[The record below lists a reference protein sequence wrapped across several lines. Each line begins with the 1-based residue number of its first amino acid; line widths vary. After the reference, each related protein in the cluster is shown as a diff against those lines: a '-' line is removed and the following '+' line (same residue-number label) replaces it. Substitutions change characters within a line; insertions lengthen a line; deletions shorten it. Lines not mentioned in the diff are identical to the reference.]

1 MSHIQLKRIY
11 EGVEQSDGKRIL
23 VDRIWP
29 RGVTKE
35 EARLT
40 VWMKE
45 IAPSH
50 PLRQFFGHIPERF
63 EAFKA
68 LYIAELDADSVQPF
82 LQKLRKCAERDTI
95 TLLYAAKDK
104 QYNHAVILKEYLDQL
119 NAKNPLG
126 EVL

>member
-1 MSHIQLKRIY
+1 MMSTIKVKRIY
-11 EGVEQSDGKRIL
+11 EGVEHFDGKRVL

-40 VWMKE
+40 DWMKE
-45 IAPSH
+45 VAPSH
-50 PLRQFFGHIPERF
+50 QLRKFFGHIPERF

-68 LYIAELDADSVQPF
+68 LYLAELDADSVQPF
-82 LQKLRKCAERDTI
+82 LQKLRIWTERDTI

-104 QYNHAVILKEYLDQL
+104 QYNHAVILKEYLDQQ
-119 NAKNPLG
+119 NAKKPPNQ
-126 EVL
+126 